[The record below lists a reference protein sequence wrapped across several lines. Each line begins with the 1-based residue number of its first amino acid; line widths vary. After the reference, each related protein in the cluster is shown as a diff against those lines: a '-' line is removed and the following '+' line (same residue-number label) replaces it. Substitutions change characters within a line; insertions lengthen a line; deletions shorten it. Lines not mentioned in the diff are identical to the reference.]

1 MPKID
6 NGEGF
11 GPCGMDACQV
21 CDYIIKADTFTTR
34 ACGVVFKV
42 KKGPLN
48 CNSEKV
54 FPVWIETFVMILP
67 MLKKPKVSFISSMTI
82 KNIKLLEKDYVQYCN
97 KAIDDW

>member
-1 MPKID
+1 MNQQEAQNKDYLVRATLPKID

-54 FPVWIETFVMILP
+54 FPV
-67 MLKKPKVSFISSMTI
+67 
-82 KNIKLLEKDYVQYCN
+82 
-97 KAIDDW
+97 